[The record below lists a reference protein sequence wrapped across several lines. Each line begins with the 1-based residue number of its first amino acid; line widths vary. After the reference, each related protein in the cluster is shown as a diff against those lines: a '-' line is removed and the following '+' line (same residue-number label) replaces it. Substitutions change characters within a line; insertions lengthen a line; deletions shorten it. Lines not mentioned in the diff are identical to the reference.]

1 MMERLISIWPSIV
14 KISNRWESLPKLK
27 PLSSKSYEFVV
38 SGVKNELSLRILKFF
53 NYLASMFEPFLKLYQ
68 TDAPMLSHMNDDL
81 LELIKSIFRIF
92 IKSESIE
99 ACFNLTKID
108 LRNKEI

>member
-1 MMERLISIWPSIV
+1 
-14 KISNRWESLPKLK
+14 
-27 PLSSKSYEFVV
+27 
-38 SGVKNELSLRILKFF
+38 
-53 NYLASMFEPFLKLYQ
+53 
-68 TDAPMLSHMNDDL
+68 MLSHMNDDL

-108 LRNKEI
+108 LRNKEIWLKFLQIDIDFTPDESLWNSRNSYNFFGTC